1 MTLSS
6 DPEPASDESQP
17 WWRQPASHPSRLG
30 LDGDDDGGDG
40 DGDRNN
46 LDGDGDDGDLDGGG
60 DSSDGDD
67 DGDGVIYS
75 HFISSVS
82 PKRHSPSHTG
92 LRVEVISWDRDKEKA
107 NWSDCIIGYLYIY
120 IYNNPSHQATALV
133 LLNAL
138 GYLGFKVVV
147 LMKKK
152 IFFKSV

>member
-40 DGDRNN
+40 DRDRNN

-75 HFISSVS
+75 HFTLGENLFAMKSGAVRNIS
-82 PKRHSPSHTG
+82 
-92 LRVEVISWDRDKEKA
+92 
-107 NWSDCIIGYLYIY
+107 
-120 IYNNPSHQATALV
+120 
-133 LLNAL
+133 
-138 GYLGFKVVV
+138 
-147 LMKKK
+147 KK
-152 IFFKSV
+152 

>member
-30 LDGDDDGGDG
+30 LDG
-40 DGDRNN
+40 
-46 LDGDGDDGDLDGGG
+46 DGDGDDGDLDGGG

-147 LMKKK
+147 LMKKN